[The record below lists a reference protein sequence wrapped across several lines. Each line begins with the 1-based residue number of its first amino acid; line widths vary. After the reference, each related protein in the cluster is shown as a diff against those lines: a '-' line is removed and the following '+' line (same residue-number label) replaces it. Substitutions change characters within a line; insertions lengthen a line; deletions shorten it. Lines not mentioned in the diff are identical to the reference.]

1 MWLSSAGVAQ
11 QRQNTLLRAGFSSGH
26 KSKMSTIRTLRATLR
41 SAPYLEDEKRRPA
54 RLLSRSASRQKAR
67 SKTIIEPQN
76 VVPPVIH
83 MYWNQY
89 LMLGEQ

>member
-1 MWLSSAGVAQ
+1 MSGRRETAACGGTLT
-11 QRQNTLLRAGFSSGH
+11 QRKQ
-26 KSKMSTIRTLRATLR
+26 
-41 SAPYLEDEKRRPA
+41 
-54 RLLSRSASRQKAR
+54 QKAR

>member
-1 MWLSSAGVAQ
+1 MSSLV
-11 QRQNTLLRAGFSSGH
+11 TLG
-26 KSKMSTIRTLRATLR
+26 ATLR
-41 SAPYLEDEKRRPA
+41 SVLHVWETRNSGLRGT
-54 RLLSRSASRQKAR
+54 LSQRKQQKAR

>member
-1 MWLSSAGVAQ
+1 T
-11 QRQNTLLRAGFSSGH
+11 QRKQ
-26 KSKMSTIRTLRATLR
+26 
-41 SAPYLEDEKRRPA
+41 
-54 RLLSRSASRQKAR
+54 QKAR

>member
-1 MWLSSAGVAQ
+1 M
-11 QRQNTLLRAGFSSGH
+11 
-26 KSKMSTIRTLRATLR
+26 
-41 SAPYLEDEKRRPA
+41 PERRETAAA
-54 RLLSRSASRQKAR
+54 RLLSRSAERQKAR